1 MSHTFPKA
9 VVTTDLLPTNPAI
22 LNQFLSKGPVGL
34 KARKWLVLIRPPAS
48 PRAYGRTSM
57 DPNLDLLRE
66 IKGAVDLRKFNIG
79 RALANPVSRK
89 SLFFASES
97 IPSAASKTRRSLP
110 CANCKSTVKKASA
123 YII

>member
-1 MSHTFPKA
+1 MPGVVHPPTRLTPDAFEMPKA
-9 VVTTDLLPTNPAI
+9 DDDVHVRV
-22 LNQFLSKGPVGL
+22 SGGSV
-34 KARKWLVLIRPPAS
+34 AS
-48 PRAYGRTSM
+48 PTAYGRTPV
-57 DPNLDLLRE
+57 DPNLDLLHE
-66 IKGAVDLRKFNIG
+66 IKGAVDPRTFNTG
-79 RALANPVSRK
+79 WTLANPDSRK

>member
-1 MSHTFPKA
+1 M
-9 VVTTDLLPTNPAI
+9 V
-22 LNQFLSKGPVGL
+22 
-34 KARKWLVLIRPPAS
+34 AS
-48 PRAYGRTSM
+48 PTAYGRTSV

-66 IKGAVDLRKFNIG
+66 IKGAVDPRTVSAGSALVNPDS
-79 RALANPVSRK
+79 RA

-110 CANCKSTVKKASA
+110 CANCKSTVKKASE